1 MLFNQSVQDGENLNK
16 LHMIR
21 KMMLTNP
28 EVFDQISLCNNL
40 IWVSGEIEEILRG
53 QNEKAAMPGDLDV
66 NDFRKMCNSI
76 IPVTGQAGKE
86 ESYA

>member
-28 EVFDQISLCNNL
+28 EVFDQISLCDNL

-53 QNEKAAMPGDLDV
+53 QNEKAAMPGDL
-66 NDFRKMCNSI
+66 FEKQYEPINS
-76 IPVTGQAGKE
+76 IPVTGQTGKE